1 MKIDRRELVT
11 GVAATTAAASVSAF
25 AIPLRQGFW
34 GREASADRPALPAH
48 GASFGAERF
57 YYSVSFLFS
66 LATPWSLASN
76 RAHYESR
83 WHFDP
88 NPKGG
93 PLIQHEDSGLTFR
106 LAPQPHDPFVMEAVF
121 IDAPLDGWPD
131 AAWMAAVGRAAVW
144 TYVTGRN
151 LCYWERH
158 KGAVYFRYRPRK
170 TAADDYTPPYVEDA
184 PALF

>member
-11 GVAATTAAASVSAF
+11 GVAATTAAAM
-25 AIPLRQGFW
+25 L
-34 GREASADRPALPAH
+34 PALPAH

-93 PLIQHEDSGLTFR
+93 PLIQHEDSGLAFCR
-106 LAPQPHDPFVMEAVF
+106 RPQPDNPFVMEAVF
-121 IDAPLDGWPD
+121 IDPPLDGWPD
-131 AAWMAAVGRAAVW
+131 AEGIAAVGRASVW
-144 TYVTGRN
+144 AFVQGQN
-151 LCYWERH
+151 LRYWERR
-158 KGAVYFRYRPRK
+158 KGAFYFRYRPRK
-170 TAADDYTPPYVEDA
+170 TAGDDYTPPYVEDA
-184 PALF
+184 PALS